1 MSNTTPTPGSVPL
14 PTPPPVTPD
23 EAAAQEPMV
32 EGLRHAALY
41 QRVIR
46 SLDVGQVISASII
59 VLALAIIVVGGDNLP
74 RDTVPFSKL
83 LDPVLEGDGDA
94 VLSLGIL
101 ALILTP
107 LIYVGAGL
115 YTFIRE
121 RDRLFITVTLVLI
134 GILSTSV
141 LIASL

>member
-1 MSNTTPTPGSVPL
+1 MPL

-23 EAAAQEPMV
+23 EAAAQEPIV
-32 EGLRHAALY
+32 ERLPHAALY

-46 SLDVGQVISASII
+46 SLDVGQVVSAVII
-59 VLALAIIVVGGDNLP
+59 VLALAIIVINGDNLP
-74 RDTVPFSKL
+74 RDTVPFTNL
-83 LDPVLEGDGDA
+83 LDPLLEGDGDA
-94 VLSLGIL
+94 ILSLGIL

-121 RDRLFITVTLVLI
+121 RDRLFVIVTLVLI
-134 GILSTSV
+134 GILATSV
-141 LIASL
+141 IIASL